1 MEIRFTVGELARL
14 GGVTKQ
20 MLIYYDNEGVFQPKY
35 VDETNRYRYYTADQV
50 EELDSILI
58 LREMGFSL
66 KEIKAHMQRRGG
78 EQTLQ
83 LLREQ
88 RRVVEEKL
96 ANLSLIH
103 QRLDRKIETLEH
115 FFTPQTDD
123 GWLTR
128 QPEEHLAVEPVEGA
142 CGLVEVDL
150 ALKQLLRRAQDEG
163 VPHFY
168 QLGDIVPREHLL
180 SGDYLHFSY
189 AFLPLQGTCPD
200 HVPTKIKPEGLY
212 ACRYHVGSYQDMGKT
227 YTLLLGEIQAG
238 GYRVAGPSYEFC
250 VLDCL
255 SSKSPSEYITEI
267 QIPVEKAH
275 RGRKDNKAS
284 GTKGVLSKLF
294 I

>member
-35 VDETNRYRYYTADQV
+35 VDESNHYRYYTADQI

-66 KEIKAHMQRRGG
+66 KEIKAHMRRRGG
-78 EQTLQ
+78 EQTMQ

-88 RRVVEEKL
+88 RRVVEEKVSHL
-96 ANLSLIH
+96 ELIH
-103 QRLDRKIETLEH
+103 QRLSRKIETMEH
-115 FFTPQTDD
+115 FFSPQTDD
-123 GWLTR
+123 GWLTE
-128 QPEEHLAVEPVEGA
+128 QPEELLAVEPVEGA
-142 CGLVEVDL
+142 QGLVEVDL

-163 VPHFY
+163 IPHFY
-168 QLGDIVPREHLL
+168 QLGDMVDQEHLL
-180 SGDYLHFSY
+180 AGEYLHFSH
-189 AFLPLQGTCPD
+189 AFLPLQGPCPQD
-200 HVPTKIKPEGLY
+200 CATVKPAGWY
-212 ACRYHVGSYQDMGKT
+212 ARRYHVGSYQDMGKT
-227 YTLLLGEIQAG
+227 YTLLLGEITAG

-255 SSKSPSEYITEI
+255 STKSPSEYITEI

-275 RGRKDNKAS
+275 RGKKS
-284 GTKGVLSKLF
+284 HKESKSILSKLF
-294 I
+294 V